1 MQAAELPVLTAAAVD
16 DEHEHGRADDVG
28 AVVVNIDEHDSA
40 TPISAPKYA
49 QKKWLASAEAAAGA
63 EEATADDSVP
73 QSLDVELSVRL
84 SFCTEESSARTSSR
98 RTRDKFRSSV
108 FRVQT
113 LIKAGDEARAS
124 QQAAVN
130 QAAAVSERLSL
141 AAAEDEPLL
150 DDSSRSS
157 MDSRVRRQRILSMV
171 VLWALPTACCVWY
184 AAAIFFPVGAQ
195 AAVPA
200 LLWTPGAA
208 AWVNGK
214 ISCCPKPALCSEGWA
229 QFWLLVAARLS
240 AFAMYPSLLLVF
252 LSKCHAVLRFLSRT
266 FVAEILPI
274 SHLHD
279 MHTFHGLVF
288 ASLALCHTVVHLVRW
303 GLRGE
308 IDNLLGR
315 WTGMSGT
322 IGMAL
327 MLAVTG

>member
-1 MQAAELPVLTAAAVD
+1 MSKAAELPVLTAAAED
-16 DEHEHGRADDVG
+16 DENEHGRADDVG

-40 TPISAPKYA
+40 TPISAQKYA
-49 QKKWLASAEAAAGA
+49 QKKCVASAEAAAGGA
-63 EEATADDSVP
+63 AATADDSVP
-73 QSLDVELSVRL
+73 QSLDVEFSV
-84 SFCTEESSARTSSR
+84 FEESSSRPTSR
-98 RTRDKFRSSV
+98 RTRDKLES
-108 FRVQT
+108 
-113 LIKAGDEARAS
+113 
-124 QQAAVN
+124 AVN
-130 QAAAVSERLSL
+130 RAAAVSERLSL

-157 MDSRVRRQRILSMV
+157 MDSRTRRQRILSMV

-184 AAAIFFPVGAQ
+184 AAAIFFPVDAQ

-208 AWVNGK
+208 VWVNGK
-214 ISCCPKPALCSEGWA
+214 VSCCPKPALCSEGWA

-252 LSKCHAVLRFLSRT
+252 LSKCHAALRFLSRT
-266 FVAEILPI
+266 FVSELLPL

-315 WTGMSGT
+315 WTGTSGT